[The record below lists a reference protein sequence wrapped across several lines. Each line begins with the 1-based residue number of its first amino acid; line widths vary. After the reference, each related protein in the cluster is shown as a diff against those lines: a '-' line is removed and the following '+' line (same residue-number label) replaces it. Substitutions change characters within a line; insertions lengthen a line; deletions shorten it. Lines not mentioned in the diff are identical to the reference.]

1 MLVFLALIS
10 VSCFILHFYLKYKQK
25 AAQNTLQPEKPKRQ
39 YELGFDVMLR
49 NLKQVEIIPDAA
61 AVKQKKKLANEIPE
75 IKYAALTKSTKI
87 ENLANFVV
95 IDIETT
101 GIALTNK
108 IIEVCAIKFEDFDVV
123 DCFTTLINPERD
135 IPEEVSAI
143 NHITNEMVKDAP
155 KLHQIAEQLK
165 DYVGNYPIVAHNAQF
180 DIRHLFVRGIDLT
193 ENKVYDTLQLAQK
206 IVSKKDVYN
215 YKLVT
220 LCEYYNLFLDDLHRA
235 TVDCLATGFLF
246 ESLCADKL
254 EGYESE
260 FLHSTFKEYD
270 LPQDTEV
277 EVIGKIVECKV
288 EF

>member
-1 MLVFLALIS
+1 MLVFLTLIS
-10 VSCFILHFYLKYKQK
+10 VSCFILHFYLKDKQK

-49 NLKQVEIIPDAA
+49 NLNQVEIIPDTA

-87 ENLANFVV
+87 ESLANFVV

-101 GIALTNK
+101 GISLRNN
-108 IIEVCAIKFEDFDVV
+108 IIEVSAIKFEDFDVV
-123 DCFTTLINPERD
+123 DCFTTLINPDRE
-135 IPEEVSAI
+135 IPEEVTRI
-143 NHITNEMVKDAP
+143 NNITNEMVKDAP
-155 KLHQIAEQLK
+155 KLHHIAEQLK
-165 DYVGNYPIVAHNAQF
+165 EYIGNYPIVAHNAQF

-206 IVSKKDVYN
+206 IVSRKDVYN

-220 LCEYYNLFLDDLHRA
+220 LCEYYNLFLNDLHRA
-235 TVDCLATGFLF
+235 TVDCLATAFLF

-260 FLHSTFKEYD
+260 FLHETFKEYD

-277 EVIGKIVECKV
+277 EGD
-288 EF
+288 